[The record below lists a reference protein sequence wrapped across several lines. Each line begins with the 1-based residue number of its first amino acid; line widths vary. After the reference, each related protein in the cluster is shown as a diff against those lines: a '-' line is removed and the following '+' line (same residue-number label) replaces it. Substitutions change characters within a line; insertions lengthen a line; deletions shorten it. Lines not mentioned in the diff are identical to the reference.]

1 MDERLF
7 SCYLNDQI
15 LEINFRNLD
24 LRDNLIFLLSDVGRE
39 NANEFAFGIQP
50 VVKRP
55 IGFSAAAQKL
65 FIRSDSDL
73 ILYLLDRFR
82 D

>member
-39 NANEFAFGIQP
+39 NANEFAFSIQP
-50 VVKRP
+50 VVKCP
-55 IGFSAAAQKL
+55 IGFPSAAQKL

-73 ILYLLDRFR
+73 MLYLLDRFR